1 MKLLQLEYFQEV
13 AKAQSITKAAKI
25 LNISQPTL
33 SIMISKLEE
42 ELGYPLLNRQ
52 GRNISLTPYGEKV
65 LRYSYIVLHKME
77 DIKLEFGEMR
87 GEEAE
92 QKISLGLTDSNFY
105 GDWILELLKK
115 YPESK
120 LNSVQMCRDD
130 IYYNLLTGNLD
141 FGICNGAGTVFS
153 QQLNSRLLFSQPY
166 QLLVF
171 KDHPLAAN
179 GSITIEQLRKEPLIS
194 LPPSHK
200 ERMIDNVTRELQFK
214 PNIIFEGNS
223 DIMIEMFHARVGS
236 ILTCAHNCKQW
247 MRLPADQYEVLNI
260 QGVNLR
266 YEMYLVWA
274 KHRYLSKWA
283 QTFHDYVLDYYHV

>member
-13 AKAQSITKAAKI
+13 AKAQSITKAAKT

-52 GRNISLTPYGEKV
+52 GRNISMTPYGEKV
-65 LRYSYIVLHKME
+65 LRYSYVVLHKME
-77 DIKLEFGEMR
+77 DIKLEFSEMR
-87 GEEAE
+87 GEVSE

-141 FGICNGAGTVFS
+141 FAICNGAGYST
-153 QQLNSRLLFSQPY
+153 QLNSKLLFSQPY

-171 KDHPLAAN
+171 KDHPLAEK
-179 GSITIEQLRKEPLIS
+179 GSITLEQLMKEPLIS

-200 ERMIDNVTRELQFK
+200 ERMIDNVTRELQFQ

-223 DIMIEMFHARVGS
+223 DIMIEMFHAHVGS

-247 MRLPADQYEVLNI
+247 MRMDPEEYAVLNI
-260 QGVNLR
+260 EGVHLR

-283 QTFHDYVLDYYHV
+283 KTFHDYVLDYYHV